1 LFFHY
6 LLDRP
11 VVCNQRSYFVLQDVC
26 CTMHPIA
33 FADTLIDLLKTIYS
47 TKINCVS
54 EVFYWRDGCTNWRD
68 GCLVGLHLAI
78 MILL

>member
-1 LFFHY
+1 MRLFRELFDAENPICASLLFFHY

-26 CTMHPIA
+26 CTMHPSA
-33 FADTLIDLLKTIYS
+33 FTDTLIDLLKTIYS

-54 EVFYWRDGCTNWRD
+54 
-68 GCLVGLHLAI
+68 
-78 MILL
+78 